1 MGERRDQGFGLVAA
15 VAAVAAFACV
25 AFEVLAANRG
35 ALAGANAQFETAK
48 LQQAADGGIFLA
60 LHGLA
65 ITDRGRRW
73 TIDGRPKIVVFDGVE
88 LTITIEDE
96 KGKAPINRMDGGQI
110 RSLFL
115 AAGVDAGR
123 ADQLVDSFEDWYDT
137 DDNPRAHGAEASDP
151 TYRAAGVRPRNGEV
165 RTLDELINIKGMDPV
180 LLARVEPAL
189 TVFFGARGGFD
200 ESFAQPLALA
210 AMSDESVQ
218 SAMDI
223 VRRRSQGT
231 SPEVVDERGLPGR
244 PLTIRV
250 LARDDHG
257 GRLRRAMIIEL
268 TGKPA
273 QPYWV
278 RALE

>member
-1 MGERRDQGFGLVAA
+1 MSQGRDRGFGLVAA
-15 VAAVAAFACV
+15 VAAVAAFACIS
-25 AFEVLAANRG
+25 FEVLAANRG

-65 ITDRGRRW
+65 INDPARRW
-73 TIDGRPKIVVFDGVE
+73 SIDGRQKIVVFDGVE

-96 KGKAPINRMDGGQI
+96 KGKAPINRMDGGQV
-110 RSLFL
+110 RALFL
-115 AAGVDAGR
+115 AAGVDANR

-137 DDNPRAHGAEASDP
+137 DDNPRAHGAESADAS
-151 TYRAAGVRPRNGEV
+151 YRAAGVRPRNGEI
-165 RTLDELINIKGMDPV
+165 RTLDELNKLKGMDAV
-180 LLARVEPAL
+180 LLARIEPSL

-200 ESFAQPLALA
+200 ESFAQPLAIA
-210 AMSDESVQ
+210 AMNEDAAGSPLSVVRQRSD
-218 SAMDI
+218 
-223 VRRRSQGT
+223 GPT
-231 SPEVVDERGLPGR
+231 EVVDERGLPGR

-257 GRLRRAMIIEL
+257 GRLRRAMIVEL

>member
-1 MGERRDQGFGLVAA
+1 MTRGRDRGFGLVVA
-15 VAAVAAFACV
+15 VAAVAAFACIS
-25 AFEVLAANRG
+25 FQVLAANRG
-35 ALAGANAQFETAK
+35 SLAGANAQFETAK
-48 LQQAADGGIFLA
+48 LQQAAEGGIFLA

-65 ITDRGRRW
+65 ITDPGRRW
-73 TIDGRPKIVVFDGVE
+73 TIDGRPKIVILDGVE

-115 AAGVDAGR
+115 AAGVDANR

-137 DDNPRAHGAEASDP
+137 DDNPRAHGAESSDAG
-151 TYRAAGVRPRNGEV
+151 YRAAGVRPRNGEI
-165 RTLDELINIKGMDPV
+165 RTLDEMIYIKGMDPV
-180 LLARVEPAL
+180 LLARIEPAL
-189 TVFFGARGGFD
+189 TVFFGSRGGFD

-210 AMSDESVQ
+210 AMNDDSLDQALSV
-218 SAMDI
+218 
-223 VRRRSQGT
+223 VRRRSAGPDQNVT
-231 SPEVVDERGLPGR
+231 DERGLPGR

-257 GRLRRAMIIEL
+257 GRLRRAMIVEL
-268 TGKPA
+268 TGHAA